1 MFALICVASL
11 HVDQYHY
18 ILRITKREW
27 RKGIKKL
34 QRYVQEQVDDL
45 TDAMRI
51 IVCPSSCGGGTIGL
65 RGHVVMFAGVVC
77 EFPCKHA

>member
-1 MFALICVASL
+1 MHGRATGGDFLFALICVASL

-18 ILRITKREW
+18 ILRITKIEW

-34 QRYVQEQVDDL
+34 QRYVQEQIDEL

-51 IVCPSSCGGGTIGL
+51 IVCPSGCGGGNI
-65 RGHVVMFAGVVC
+65 
-77 EFPCKHA
+77 